1 MVISVSCSEIS
12 LKGVGFENM
21 SQFGASRCGLYNATV
36 PRMGTP
42 EEIGSIAVFLAS
54 DDSSFING
62 AAIAADA
69 GWVAG

>member
-36 PRMGTP
+36 PRMSTP